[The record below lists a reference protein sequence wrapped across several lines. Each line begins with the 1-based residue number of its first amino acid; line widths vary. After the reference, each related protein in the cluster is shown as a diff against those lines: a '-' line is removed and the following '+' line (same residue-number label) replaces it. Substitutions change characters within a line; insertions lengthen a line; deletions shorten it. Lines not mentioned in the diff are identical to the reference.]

1 METIA
6 SLCKEI
12 SNLFIQNFLL
22 TFTVV
27 FFFYSIVLKKLRSAR
42 NFLKINLKF
51 PYIGLQSFPY
61 DLTSSKYTLFF
72 VFLYE
77 GV

>member
-27 FFFYSIVLKKLRSAR
+27 FLQHSLKKLRSAR
-42 NFLKINLKF
+42 NFVKINLKF

-61 DLTSSKYTLFF
+61 DLNSSKYTLFF

>member
-22 TFTVV
+22 TFTVI
-27 FFFYSIVLKKLRSAR
+27 FFYSIVLKKLRSAR
-42 NFLKINLKF
+42 NFVKINLKF

-61 DLTSSKYTLFF
+61 DLNSSKYTLFF

>member
-1 METIA
+1 MLSQT
-6 SLCKEI
+6 
-12 SNLFIQNFLL
+12 LL
-22 TFTVV
+22 GDFTVKDLETEQCV
-27 FFFYSIVLKKLRSAR
+27 TLSALHAVTVVLLR
-42 NFLKINLKF
+42 NFVKINLKF

-61 DLTSSKYTLFF
+61 DLNSSKYTLFF